1 MYDTQS
7 QLATKMLEDL
17 KYYKKRSAQLSA
29 RFQILR
35 ENMEIDDWADILYQY
50 PEAKDW
56 FDEDGVPK

>member
-17 KYYKKRSAQLSA
+17 KYYKKRSTQLSA